1 MPISTADAVAAERAK
16 PPLAGAAH
24 PDLLDVNRSFYDA
37 LWRDAQLIPPQRFNT
52 WPLVEELAANAPRRL
67 ELAPGLRPRLPIA
80 GTAFAD
86 ISAPALRELDAH
98 GGLAT
103 QALADALPYADA
115 AFDLV
120 CAFDIIEHIEGD
132 EAAMAELARVAAP
145 GAILLLSVPIH
156 MSAWTPF
163 DDFVGHHR
171 RYEPGDLLALLSRH
185 GFAVQRSAVH
195 GMQPKSTRL
204 LKIGMWYLT
213 HQRERA
219 MWWYN
224 RVFMRFALG
233 TQPPLALQPGMIGT
247 EGVDTVLLVCRKDG

>member
-1 MPISTADAVAAERAK
+1 
-16 PPLAGAAH
+16 
-24 PDLLDVNRSFYDA
+24 
-37 LWRDAQLIPPQRFNT
+37 
-52 WPLVEELAANAPRRL
+52 
-67 ELAPGLRPRLPIA
+67 
-80 GTAFAD
+80 
-86 ISAPALRELDAH
+86 
-98 GGLAT
+98 
-103 QALADALPYADA
+103 
-115 AFDLV
+115 
-120 CAFDIIEHIEGD
+120 
-132 EAAMAELARVAAP
+132 
-145 GAILLLSVPIH
+145 LLLSVPIH

-171 RYEPGDLLALLSRH
+171 RYEPEDLLALLSRH

-233 TQPPLALQPGMIGT
+233 TQPPLALEPGMIGT
-247 EGVDTVLLVCRKDG
+247 DGVDTVLLVCRKGG

>member
-1 MPISTADAVAAERAK
+1 MPISSADAIAADRAK
-16 PPLAGAAH
+16 IPATISAH
-24 PDLLDVNRSFYDA
+24 PDLLDVNRRFYDA

-52 WPLVEELAANAPRRL
+52 WPLVEALAADAPCRL

-86 ISAPALRELDAH
+86 ISAPALRQLGAQ
-98 GGLAT
+98 GGLAA
-103 QALADALPYADA
+103 QALADALPYADGV
-115 AFDLV
+115 FGLV

-145 GAILLLSVPIH
+145 GATLLLSVPIH
-156 MSAWTPF
+156 MAAWTVF

-171 RYEPGDLLALLSRH
+171 RYEPADLLALLSRH

-204 LKIGMWYLT
+204 LKLGMWYLT

-233 TQPPLALQPGMIGT
+233 TQPPLALQAGMIGT
-247 EGVDTVLLVCRKDG
+247 DGVDTVLLICRKDG

>member
-1 MPISTADAVAAERAK
+1 MTDVIDAPQAALGTAS
-16 PPLAGAAH
+16 H
-24 PDLLDVNRSFYDA
+24 PDLLDVNRRFYDA

-52 WPLVEELAANAPRRL
+52 WPLVEELVATAPRRL
-67 ELAPGLRPRLPIA
+67 EIAPGLRPRLPIA
-80 GTAFAD
+80 GTVFVD
-86 ISAPALRELDAH
+86 ISAPALRQLGAH

-103 QALADALPYADA
+103 QALADALPYPDD

-132 EAAMAELARVAAP
+132 EAAMAELARVATP
-145 GAILLLSVPIH
+145 GATLLLSVPIH
-156 MSAWTPF
+156 MAAWTAF

-171 RYEPGDLLALLSRH
+171 RYEPDALLALLSRH
-185 GFAVQRSAVH
+185 DFSVQRSAVH
-195 GMQPKSTRL
+195 GMQPKSNLL
-204 LKIGMWYLT
+204 LKLGMWYLT

-233 TQPPLALQPGMIGT
+233 AQPALALQPDMIGT
-247 EGVDTVLLVCRKDG
+247 DGVDTVLLVCRKDR